1 MTAKEEEWIADQ
13 LSQCYGMITKPEA
26 AELMRRAIRYA
37 KKPTQE
43 GKSDD

>member
-13 LSQCYGMITKPEA
+13 LRECFGLITKPEA

-37 KKPTQE
+37 KKFSSRRA
-43 GKSDD
+43 SD